1 MATPSWTEG
10 FSPVAGY
17 VVLRCLGQGAFGEV
31 WEATS
36 AGGIPTAL
44 KRIDLKGNARCGEA
58 ELRAM
63 ELLKCVRHPHL
74 LSIHGFWIVDSTLVI
89 ACELADE
96 SLAQLMQRVFAES
109 RDVIPVR
116 QILHHLTDA
125 AEALD
130 YLGRPIHTLN
140 NRAVRIQHC
149 DVKPANLL
157 LQGGAVKVADFGL
170 AKSLQGI
177 IENRS
182 FSGTPAYSPPE
193 FFQGKVA
200 SASDQYSL
208 AVTYCQLRT
217 GRLPFEGSF
226 SEIVAGHLHGSPN
239 LDGLTEK
246 EQQIVVRALAKDP
259 ALRWDNCTKFIG
271 ELQRGMTSD
280 SPAPSALRSGITEK
294 AKTGTNTN
302 DSTVVFR
309 GQPITCGM
317 LLIGEELIPVP
328 LKKTQ
333 LRVFVVGAA
342 AEVKVT
348 QVFVN
353 SGDRTI
359 EATYVFPL
367 PEDAAVNRMRMI
379 VDDRI
384 IESEVREKQEARQVY
399 EQARQAGHG
408 AALVEQTSP
417 NIFTSSIANILPGQE
432 IRVEITYL
440 QALPFDDGMYR
451 LVVPMVVSPR
461 YVPGSDP
468 AAKAFPGKVPEAIL
482 APRLPAGFLR
492 GDFVQIEADL
502 DAGVPLCGFD
512 SPSHDIETVS
522 EEGTNRV
529 SVRLRESD
537 EIPNRDFVLNYR
549 VRGPRIEHAL
559 VYEPEHEG
567 EPGTFLL
574 LTTPP
579 SIPPERFR
587 PRRVAFLL
595 DCSGSM
601 AGAPLQQAKT
611 AALHML
617 DHLKPDDAFNIIAF
631 GSNVRPLS
639 ASMLTATLD
648 EVRRARAFIEP
659 LGDLG
664 GTELLEPLRMA
675 LLQVV
680 SPQAPPTPGPAN
692 FLLDSLLKPFRRR
705 SHGETQDLPDQ
716 LVIFLTDGSVSRE
729 REILNAVRPEIGQ
742 TRIVAFGIGVAV
754 NRHLINKLTAA
765 SRGVAEFLVPGE
777 NITDRVDR
785 VLHRL
790 RHPVMT
796 DIELKFDKDRIFD
809 IIPETIPD
817 LYCELP
823 LQLTGRFRGT
833 LPPMILL
840 NGRTN
845 DGDYAQEIIPEQVG
859 RKAVGLPLSALWARR
874 KIETMMDQLWEH
886 PDQSEVLRRQ
896 ITDLAIRYRLT
907 SEYTSFVAVEHRT
920 PTHPDQA
927 ADAVRVEV
935 PQLMPQ
941 GMGQVDAS
949 PPGFVGYSAG
959 NPPSQNLGQVSIQHR
974 LDRVR
979 RPRVHIQYDSE
990 TGGATVKKELPFVVG
1005 VLGDFYGSPPSPWQP
1020 LSSRTFISIDRDNF
1034 DDVMAALPVSL
1045 HLQVPDKLNTNSPEI
1060 DLQLMFRSMQ
1070 DFEPSGIMAQVEPMQ
1085 GLLRLHAVLL
1095 ALLFRCQA
1103 NSSEL
1108 SESNEAL
1115 REEYTELLLQDLAS
1129 DTSLLQ
1135 ALNKAIADVNARLSA
1150 QLSEILHHP
1159 AFQKLEGSWRG
1170 LHYLVMN
1177 SETGRQLK
1185 LRVLFVTKNDLIKDI
1200 ENAIEF
1206 DQSIFF
1212 KKLHDDIFGSSGG
1225 EPFGVLIGDFE
1236 FTNHPAEIEMLQ
1248 SMSDACAAAHCP
1260 LISAASPEFFGLQT
1274 WADLEKPRDLAK
1286 LLMGDQH
1293 VKWHSFRDSE
1303 NSQFV
1308 ALTLP
1313 RVLARLPYEA
1323 GNETIKAFRYKEF
1336 NADEAMEI
1344 QPVSPNSYCW
1354 MNAAYAY
1361 AANMT
1366 RAFVKHNWCTEIRGT
1381 EKGGAVENLP
1391 ACAMPTEDGEP
1402 VWTTSTEI
1410 ILSGRKES
1418 ELCALGFLPLCHIK
1432 DPGVSV
1438 FFSAQTCQ
1446 RPKKYETPEAT
1457 ANAAIAARLPFVMAT
1472 SRIAHYLKCMSRDKT
1487 ESFMSRQE
1495 SENWLNSWISE
1506 FVLAEPGASEDMKS
1520 RYPLAAAKI
1529 TVGPI
1534 PGSPGR
1540 FRAVAILRPHLPLDQ
1555 LTTSLKV
1562 LVNLPTMTVLD

>member
-1 MATPSWTEG
+1 MATPSWTQG
-10 FSPVAGY
+10 FSPVKGY
-17 VVLRCLGQGAFGEV
+17 VVHRCLGKGAFGEV

-44 KRIDLKGNARCGEA
+44 KRVDLNGNARCGEA

-63 ELLKCVRHPHL
+63 ELLKCARHPHL

-96 SLAQLMQRVFAES
+96 SLAQLMERVFAES
-109 RDVIPVR
+109 GAVIPVR
-116 QILHHLTDA
+116 QILDHLTDA

-140 NRAVRIQHC
+140 NHAVRIQHC

-170 AKSLQGI
+170 AKSLKGI

-246 EQQIVVRALAKDP
+246 ERQIVVRALAKNP

-271 ELQRGMTSD
+271 ELQREMTSD
-280 SPAPSALRSGITEK
+280 TPAPSASHSDITGN

-317 LLIGEELIPVP
+317 LLIGGELTPVP
-328 LKKTQ
+328 LKMTQ

-342 AEVKVT
+342 AEVNVT

-367 PEDAAVNRMRMI
+367 PDDAAVNRMRMI

-384 IESEVREKQEARQVY
+384 IDSEVRERQEARQVY
-399 EQARQAGHG
+399 EQARNAGHG

-468 AAKAFPGKVPEAIL
+468 AAKAFPGSVPEAIL

-522 EEGTNRV
+522 EEGTNRAC
-529 SVRLRESD
+529 VRLRRSD
-537 EIPNRDFVLNYR
+537 EIPNRDFVLNFR

-559 VYEPEHEG
+559 VYEPEHDG

-579 SIPPERFR
+579 SSPPDRVR

-601 AGAPLQQAKT
+601 KGAPLQQAKI
-611 AALHML
+611 AALHMV
-617 DHLKPDDAFNIIAF
+617 DQLKPDDAFNIIAF

-639 ASMLTATLD
+639 ASLLQATSD
-648 EVRRARAFIEP
+648 EVRRARAFIEQI
-659 LGDLG
+659 GDLG

-680 SPQAPPTPGPAN
+680 LPQAPATPDHTN
-692 FLLDSLLKPFRRR
+692 TLLDSLLKPFRRR
-705 SHGETQDLPDQ
+705 STGETQDLPDQ
-716 LVIFLTDGSVSRE
+716 LVVFLTDGSVSRE
-729 REILNAVRPEIGQ
+729 REILNAIRPEIGQ

-809 IIPETIPD
+809 IIPERIPD

-823 LQLTGRFRGT
+823 LQVTGRFRGT
-833 LPPMILL
+833 LPPKILL

-845 DGDYAQEIIPEQVG
+845 DGHYAQEIIPDQVG
-859 RKAVGLPLSALWARR
+859 RKAVGVPLSALWARR
-874 KIETMMDQLWEH
+874 KLETLMDQLWEH
-886 PDQSEVLRRQ
+886 PEQTEVIRRQ
-896 ITDLAIRYRLT
+896 ITELAIRYRLA

-920 PTHPDQA
+920 QAERDQA
-927 ADAVRVEV
+927 ADAVRVDV

-949 PPGFVGYSAG
+949 LTNAS
-959 NPPSQNLGQVSIQHR
+959 PPSPIGSLGQGSIRHK

-979 RPRVHIQYDSE
+979 KPRVNITYDVESNGS
-990 TGGATVKKELPFVVG
+990 TLKTELPFVVG
-1005 VLGDFYGSPPSPWQP
+1005 ILGDFYGSPPSPWQP
-1020 LSSRTFISIDRDNF
+1020 LANRTFISIDRDNF
-1034 DDVMAALPVSL
+1034 DDVMKNLPVSL
-1045 HLQVPDKLNTNSPEI
+1045 HMRVPDRLNSTSPEI
-1060 DLQLMFRSMQ
+1060 DLHLIFRSMQ
-1070 DFEPSGIMAQVEPMQ
+1070 DFEPSGVIAQVEPMQ
-1085 GLLRLHAVLL
+1085 HLLRLHTRLL
-1095 ALLFRCQA
+1095 ELLFQCQ
-1103 NSSEL
+1103 SDPSEL
-1108 SESNEAL
+1108 SESAEAL
-1115 REEYTELLLQDLAS
+1115 REEYTELLLQDLTS
-1129 DTSLLQ
+1129 DKSLLI
-1135 ALNKAIADVNARLSA
+1135 ALNEAIADIDARLSA
-1150 QLSEILHHP
+1150 QLSEILHHS

-1177 SETGRQLK
+1177 SETSRQLK
-1185 LRVLFVTKNDLIKDI
+1185 LRVLPVTKDDLIKDF
-1200 ENAIEF
+1200 EQAIEF
-1206 DQSIFF
+1206 DQSILF
-1212 KKLHDDIFGSSGG
+1212 KRVYDDEFGMPGG

-1236 FTNHPAEIEMLQ
+1236 FTNCRDDIEMLQ
-1248 SMSDACAAAHCP
+1248 SISNTCAAAHCP
-1260 LISAASPEFFGLQT
+1260 CISAASPEFFGLQS
-1274 WADLEKPRDLAK
+1274 WVDLEKPRDLAT
-1286 LLMGDQH
+1286 LFMGVQH
-1293 VKWHSFRDSE
+1293 VKWNEFRDSE
-1303 NSQFV
+1303 NSRYV
-1308 ALTLP
+1308 ALTVP
-1313 RVLARLPYEA
+1313 RVLARVPYKVEHQHA
-1323 GNETIKAFRYKEF
+1323 SMFRYEEF
-1336 NADEAMEI
+1336 RSALAEGI
-1344 QPVSPNSYCW
+1344 QPIWPDSYCW
-1354 MNAAYAY
+1354 MNAAYAF

-1366 RAFVKHNWCTEIRGT
+1366 RACAETNWVSAIQGAGH
-1381 EKGGAVENLP
+1381 GGGVDNLP
-1391 ACAMPTEDGEP
+1391 ACTMAYSDDDPICER
-1402 VWTTSTEI
+1402 STEVI
-1410 ILSGRKES
+1410 ISMRRELELSN
-1418 ELCALGFLPLCHIK
+1418 LGFLPLYYVK
-1432 DPGVSV
+1432 DPGASV
-1438 FFSAQTCQ
+1438 FISTQTCQ
-1446 RPKKYETPEAT
+1446 RPKECEAKEPTPD
-1457 ANAAIAARLPFVMAT
+1457 AAISARLPCVMT
-1472 SRIAHYLKCMSRDKT
+1472 ISRFAHYLKCVSRDKT
-1487 ESFMSRQE
+1487 VSIISRHE
-1495 SENWLNSWISE
+1495 LENRLNSWISE
-1506 FVLAEPGASEDMKS
+1506 FVLGEPGASEEMKI
-1520 RYPLAAAKI
+1520 RYPLAEAKI
-1529 TVGPI
+1529 TVEPL

-1540 FRAVAILRPHLPLDQ
+1540 FRAVALLRPHLPREK

-1562 LVNLPTMTVLD
+1562 LVDLPTKTVFSD